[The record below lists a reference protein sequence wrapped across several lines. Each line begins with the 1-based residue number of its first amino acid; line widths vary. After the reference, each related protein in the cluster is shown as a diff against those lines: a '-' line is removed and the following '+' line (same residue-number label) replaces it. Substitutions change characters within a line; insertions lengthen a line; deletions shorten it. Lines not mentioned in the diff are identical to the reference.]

1 MTQFAN
7 TPPPKVTPRGKVH
20 HAPATIALAVELVVT
35 GQARAV
41 DVAAELHVS
50 PATVTRWV
58 EKARLTRPAHP
69 SAAELVARHAPPPPA
84 KPEAPP
90 APLEDTS
97 VEGMIVELGALVG
110 QHKDAA
116 RRAAAIGDAAAQQKA
131 LQAAGAAMVEIRKLR
146 TSIEGGAG
154 VVLSVTAE
162 GLEAARA
169 EIRRRVSEI
178 EVGGPPTCHR
188 CGAELRAAW
197 AAETVTGDVT
207 GDASKPPPGTRGAT

>member
-1 MTQFAN
+1 MSQFEHM
-7 TPPPKVTPRGKVH
+7 PPPKVTHRGKVH
-20 HAPATIALAVELVVT
+20 HAPATISLAVELVVT

-69 SAAELVARHAPPPPA
+69 SAAELVARHAPPPA

-97 VEGMIVELGALVG
+97 VEGMISELGALVG
-110 QHKDAA
+110 RHKEAA
-116 RRAAAIGDAAAQQKA
+116 RRAAAIGDAGAEAKA

-146 TSIEGGAG
+146 TSLEGGAG

-197 AAETVTGDVT
+197 AAEDSPGVTPR
-207 GDASKPPPGTRGAT
+207 A